1 LFTLIEDGTVTSP
14 SGFRAGVA
22 AAGIKYQGRLDLG
35 VIASDR
41 PGPIAGVFT
50 RNVVRSAPVV
60 ACQRRLNSG
69 VGQAVIVN
77 SGCANAC
84 TGPRG
89 AHDAEQM
96 ARLAA
101 SRLGIS
107 PEMVYVAGTGVI
119 GTFVPLDR
127 VAAGLSKMAL
137 ESSGGHDFARAI
149 MTTDT
154 RAKELALAVTAP
166 AGCFTI
172 GAAAKGS
179 GMIHPDMGTMLCFI
193 TTDAS
198 VDGRFLQAALGR
210 VTDRTF
216 NMVSVDG
223 DTSPSDTV
231 LLLANACS
239 GHPTIGADGGQEFEE
254 ALLEVC
260 TRLAMSIAAD
270 GEGATKLFE
279 VIVTGAASESD
290 ARRAARCVAGSSLV
304 KTAIHGADPNWGRLV
319 CAVGRSGA
327 AMDPDRVSLSL
338 NDVPVMSRGM
348 PAPFD
353 EAALRR
359 SLEADHVR
367 AHIDLHIGPTSAT
380 AWGCDLSHEYVT
392 INASYTT

>member
-1 LFTLIEDGTVTSP
+1 VLTRLQDGTVTSP
-14 SGFRAGVA
+14 AGFTAGAFAAGV
-22 AAGIKYQGRLDLG
+22 KYQGRLDLG
-35 VIASDR
+35 IVASDR
-41 PGPIAGVFT
+41 PGRMAGVFT
-50 RNVVRSAPVV
+50 RNAVKSAPVLV
-60 ACQRRLNSG
+60 CQRRIPRG
-69 VGQAVIVN
+69 GGQAVIVN

-89 AHDAEQM
+89 LHDAEQM

-101 SRLGIS
+101 SHLGIQ
-107 PEMVYVAGTGVI
+107 PDDVFVAGTGVI
-119 GTFVPLDR
+119 GTFLPLDR
-127 VAAGLSKMAL
+127 IAAGVSRLSL
-137 ESSGGHDFARAI
+137 DRQGGHDFARAI

-154 RAKELALAVTAP
+154 RAKELAVSVTSA
-166 AGCFTI
+166 AGAYHI

-193 TTDAS
+193 TTDAN
-198 VDGRFLQAALGR
+198 VDGRFLQEALALAAD
-210 VTDRTF
+210 TTF

-231 LLLANACS
+231 LLLANGNARTS
-239 GHPTIGADGGQEFEE
+239 LIGPDNGAEFEQ

-260 TRLAMSIAAD
+260 TYLATSIAAD
-270 GEGATKLFE
+270 GEGATKLLE
-279 VIVTGAASESD
+279 VSVNGAVDDHD

-304 KTAIHGADPNWGRLV
+304 KTAIHGADPNWGRVV

-338 NDVPVMSRGM
+338 NDVPVMSAGM
-348 PAPFD
+348 PVPFSED
-353 EAALRR
+353 ALRL
-359 SLEADHVR
+359 SLQSDHVR
-367 AHIDLHIGPTSAT
+367 ITIDLHLGPASAT